1 MNKKTK
7 LFYGVGL
14 LALVVIIVFW
24 MGLFPLMIIDGKI
37 VWYYEFS
44 RTVRALE
51 KFESA
56 TRTAAGKGGISSDE
70 AHEIRRSTVESII
83 ADRAADRYIRQYFSY
98 DDILARARDTVDK
111 AIQSADQN
119 VLPKAVERLYGMT
132 LAEYKEVV
140 LMPPALKEELAK
152 EIEAKHQNFQEIFLS
167 ELRNTKVRM
176 FLLPFR
182 WQDGHVVDK

>member
-1 MNKKTK
+1 MKRKTK
-7 LFYGVGL
+7 IFYGLGL
-14 LALVVIIVFW
+14 LVIMALAVFW
-24 MGLFPLMIIDGKI
+24 AGMFPLMVIDGKI
-37 VWYYEFS
+37 VWYREFS
-44 RTVRALE
+44 KTMRALE
-51 KFESA
+51 RFEA
-56 TRTAAGKGGISSDE
+56 TTRAAGGGGDLSGDAIKE
-70 AHEIRRSTVESII
+70 LRRSTVETII
-83 ADRAADRYIRQYFSY
+83 ADHTADRYIRQNFSY
-98 DDILARARDTVDK
+98 DEMSGRARDTVDK

-132 LAEYKEVV
+132 LEEYKEVV